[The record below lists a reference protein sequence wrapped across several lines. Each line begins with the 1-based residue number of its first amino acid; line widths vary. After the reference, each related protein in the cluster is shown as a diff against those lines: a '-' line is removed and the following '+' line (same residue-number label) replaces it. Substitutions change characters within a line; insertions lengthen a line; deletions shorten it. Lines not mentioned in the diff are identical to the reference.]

1 MGTLTDILNR
11 AQTRAGEAGLPYAG
25 AVTPTEAFALLQNP
39 PGTTLVDVRPQLQRE
54 ATRRP
59 ASGERADSR
68 SGDGEK
74 RSGNGRNRRRPRRRK
89 PKSAE

>member
-1 MGTLTDILNR
+1 NNWVGVHPGEGFLGVVDGDQRTLKWT
-11 AQTRAGEAGLPYAG
+11 
-25 AVTPTEAFALLQNP
+25 
-39 PGTTLVDVRPQLQRE
+39 
-54 ATRRP
+54 
-59 ASGERADSR
+59 ASGERAESR